1 MPVKR
6 STGRSR
12 VSSKILLLEDDP
24 LFGESL
30 VDMLEEEGFE
40 VDLVPNGQAALDATF
55 TSQYDLYLLDINVP
69 IINGITLLQELRDA
83 EDETPAIF
91 VTSHK
96 EKSKLQEGF
105 VSGCDDYI
113 IKPFDNDE
121 LLLRI
126 NALLR
131 RFKKKER
138 YCAGDLCVDNT
149 HKTIY
154 YNSQPLELSRK
165 EFELL
170 ALFIAHANEI
180 VSKEMIMDELY
191 AAGESGSE
199 GAVRVY
205 INRLKQLL
213 PEVQFDNIRGLGYKL
228 VC

>member
-1 MPVKR
+1 M
-6 STGRSR
+6 
-12 VSSKILLLEDDP
+12 LLEDDP

-30 VDMLEEEGFE
+30 VDMLEEEGYE
-40 VDLVPNGQAALDATF
+40 VVLCPNGQAALDATF
-55 TSQYDLYLLDINVP
+55 QSQFDLYLLDINVP
-69 IINGITLLQELRDA
+69 IIDGITLLKELRCA
-83 EDETPAIF
+83 EDATPAIF

-96 EKSKLQEGF
+96 EKEKLQEGF
-105 VSGCDDYI
+105 LSGGDDYI
-113 IKPFDNDE
+113 AKPFDNDE

-131 RFKKKER
+131 RTKKKER
-138 YCAGDLCVDNT
+138 ICACDLCVDYT

-154 YNSQPLELSRK
+154 YHSQALDLSRK

-170 ALFIAHANEI
+170 ALFVKHANEV
-180 VSKEMIMDELY
+180 VSKEMILDELY
-191 AAGESGSE
+191 AMGEGGSE

-213 PEVQFDNIRGLGYKL
+213 PKLNFKNIRGIGYKL